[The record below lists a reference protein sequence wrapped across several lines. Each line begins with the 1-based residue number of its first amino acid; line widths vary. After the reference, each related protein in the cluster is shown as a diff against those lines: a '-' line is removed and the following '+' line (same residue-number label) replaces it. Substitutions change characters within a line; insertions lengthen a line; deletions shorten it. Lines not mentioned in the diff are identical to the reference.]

1 MLMGRKIISLVIFLT
16 SLFKGVHNNNLS
28 KDNIEKV
35 KESSIKL
42 LGVLATILGISN
54 PVSAASIA
62 VGLVAYQ
69 EILGGDP
76 TDPDRLWKKLEEKV
90 ETKIGQT
97 LSTHRLHQLKQDVL
111 YPLNRRAAKGERFNS
126 EDLEEILDRMSSV
139 MPLNPTYEW
148 HYDLG
153 LPMVYYLPIMI
164 SGYQQLILKGDV
176 HP

>member
-1 MLMGRKIISLVIFLT
+1 MGRKIISLVIFLT

-76 TDPDRLWKKLEEKV
+76 LIQIDFGRNWRKKSRQKLDKHSLRIDFISSN
-90 ETKIGQT
+90 KM
-97 LSTHRLHQLKQDVL
+97 
-111 YPLNRRAAKGERFNS
+111 YC
-126 EDLEEILDRMSSV
+126 IL
-139 MPLNPTYEW
+139 
-148 HYDLG
+148 
-153 LPMVYYLPIMI
+153 
-164 SGYQQLILKGDV
+164 
-176 HP
+176 

>member
-1 MLMGRKIISLVIFLT
+1 MGRKIISLVIFLT

-90 ETKIGQT
+90 KTKIGQT

-126 EDLEEILDRMSSV
+126 EDLEEILHRMSSV

-148 HYDLG
+148 HFDLG